1 MAKAFGIINSS
12 GNHIYVEGM
21 QDYRP
26 IGAFSFLGRY
36 RTVDFPISN
45 MSNSN
50 IEHVQV
56 FLNQNPRSLV
66 EHLGSGRHYNINSK
80 RGKVQL
86 LFSADSSATSIYNT
100 DIANFYKNL
109 ESIKK
114 VNANYVVIAP
124 SYIVYVENYQKLI
137 DKHIASGADVTLLYH
152 KVENADTEYL
162 NSDELIMNR
171 QHGVEEIKKNRG
183 IEPKK
188 NIFLDTYVMSK
199 ELFIDLVVKA
209 HNLSSMYTL
218 CQIVNIS
225 CADLDVRGEEH
236 TGYFAPLTTFKN
248 VYKYN
253 MALIDRKVADELFD
267 EKWPI
272 YTRTNDSC
280 PTQYFAGSS
289 VKGSVVSNGCLIEG
303 TIENS
308 IVGRGC
314 KIGKG
319 CVIKNCIISSDAV
332 IAEGTHLENLIVDKH
347 ASILHAK
354 EIICASDNPGYVKRG
369 DTI

>member
-1 MAKAFGIINSS
+1 MSANGTVAAEDVYRFIGKFE
-12 GNHIYVEGM
+12 HYVRVVFEG
-21 QDYRP
+21 
-26 IGAFSFLGRY
+26 G
-36 RTVDFPISN
+36 V
-45 MSNSN
+45 
-50 IEHVQV
+50 
-56 FLNQNPRSLV
+56 PRSGEV
-66 EHLGSGRHYNINSK
+66 GGRIFDH
-80 RGKVQL
+80 R
-86 LFSADSSATSIYNT
+86 
-100 DIANFYKNL
+100 
-109 ESIKK
+109 ESFEG
-114 VNANYVVIAP
+114 VN
-124 SYIVYVENYQKLI
+124 
-137 DKHIASGADVTLLYH
+137 
-152 KVENADTEYL
+152 
-162 NSDELIMNR
+162 
-171 QHGVEEIKKNRG
+171 GV
-183 IEPKK
+183 
-188 NIFLDTYVMSK
+188 FQTAV
-199 ELFIDLVVKA
+199 
-209 HNLSSMYTL
+209 
-218 CQIVNIS
+218 CQF
-225 CADLDVRGEEH
+225 DLDVRGEEH

-253 MALIDRKVADELFD
+253 LALIDRKVADELFD

-354 EIICASDNPGYVKRG
+354 EIICESDNPGYVKRG